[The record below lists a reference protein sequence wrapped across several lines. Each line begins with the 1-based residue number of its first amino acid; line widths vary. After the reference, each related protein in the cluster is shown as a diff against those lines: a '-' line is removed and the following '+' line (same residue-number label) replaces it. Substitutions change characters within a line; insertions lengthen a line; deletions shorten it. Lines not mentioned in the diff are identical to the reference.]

1 MSPPKES
8 VETGCNLKGF
18 RHRKVLPFRGAYHFQ
33 RSDAGDDP
41 FSGTASAFW
50 LILAISNNLMPE
62 ILPSPALL
70 QHSSEILAISND
82 LMPDD
87 RILLTSGIITGKI
100 KGKA

>member
-8 VETGCNLKGF
+8 VETGCNLTGF

-33 RSDAGDDP
+33 RSDAGDTY
-41 FSGTASAFW
+41 FSSTHSAFW
-50 LILAISNNLMPE
+50 QFSCDSAVLMPE
-62 ILPSPALL
+62 IPPPPALL

>member
-1 MSPPKES
+1 MLFFLTDLCSF
-8 VETGCNLKGF
+8 CC
-18 RHRKVLPFRGAYHFQ
+18 
-33 RSDAGDDP
+33 SDAGDDP

-50 LILAISNNLMPE
+50 QFSCDSAVLMPE
-62 ILPSPALL
+62 MTPSPALL